1 MDINYI
7 KELIE
12 QENENEFI
20 EFKCNRFEKDE
31 IGKYISA
38 ISNSAAENNVDY
50 GYIVWGVTNDT
61 HEILGT
67 NFNPDIELQNEPL
80 KHYLARNLNPSIA
93 FNFYV
98 EEIEN
103 KKIVILEIPSAKR
116 IITEYKKER
125 FIRIGSSNE
134 LLRKYPEREAN
145 LWITLRNG
153 IPTILNTPSPIQ
165 NLTFTELLSYYI
177 AKGLPL
183 NVNTFIENLHFVI
196 PSTRKYNLLAFIF
209 SDNNDVTC
217 RVSIFSGKR
226 KSDNQY
232 SLNDFGKKCLLIT
245 IEQILNYIDSFNTVV
260 LDESNRIV
268 ERKEKR
274 LFDAD
279 CLREIILNAFIHN
292 DWVDLNAPMISI
304 FTDRIEVLS
313 YGSLPSKQTISGF
326 FAGKSKPRSNEL
338 AEIFLQLRISERSGR
353 GVTKV
358 IDVYGKNVYQIE
370 SDFVKVTIPFSNERS
385 FASLIMIENNENINL
400 QSEQRKDQ
408 SEQRKIK
415 SEQRKDESEQ
425 RKIKGE
431 QRKDESEQR
440 KIKGEQR
447 KDENEQ
453 SSKQSRKNRIVI
465 IIENNPNI
473 STRQLMELMGLSK
486 TTIQKYLSELSKE
499 NFIEHIGPK
508 YGGYWIVRKKI

>member
-1 MDINYI
+1 M
-7 KELIE
+7 
-12 QENENEFI
+12 
-20 EFKCNRFEKDE
+20 
-31 IGKYISA
+31 
-38 ISNSAAENNVDY
+38 
-50 GYIVWGVTNDT
+50 
-61 HEILGT
+61 
-67 NFNPDIELQNEPL
+67 
-80 KHYLARNLNPSIA
+80 
-93 FNFYV
+93 
-98 EEIEN
+98 
-103 KKIVILEIPSAKR
+103 
-116 IITEYKKER
+116 
-125 FIRIGSSNE
+125 
-134 LLRKYPEREAN
+134 
-145 LWITLRNG
+145 
-153 IPTILNTPSPIQ
+153 
-165 NLTFTELLSYYI
+165 
-177 AKGLPL
+177 
-183 NVNTFIENLHFVI
+183 
-196 PSTRKYNLLAFIF
+196 
-209 SDNNDVTC
+209 
-217 RVSIFSGKR
+217 
-226 KSDNQY
+226 
-232 SLNDFGKKCLLIT
+232 
-245 IEQILNYIDSFNTVV
+245 
-260 LDESNRIV
+260 